1 MSSLDKIRAG
11 IRNHQ
16 VVAWPGT
23 SSKVKIRVLSRGEL
37 QEAVFAAENWFRTSE
52 IPVTVQLVEEFEAEK
67 TTQILFRALSSV
79 EDDKPLCS
87 DIDVFRSTIPRS
99 EQSALAELYELLEE
113 ECSPNPDSMPDKQFD
128 EFVQTLKKKPDE
140 MIGSVRSIAFAR
152 RLLRSLVSPPI
163 S

>member
-1 MSSLDKIRAG
+1 MTSLEKIRAG

-16 VVAWPGT
+16 LVAWPGT
-23 SSKVKIRVLSRGEL
+23 STKVKMRVLSRGEL

-67 TTQILFRALSSV
+67 TTQILFRALSSA
-79 EDDKPLCS
+79 EDDQPLCP
-87 DIDVFRSTIPRS
+87 DIDAFRGAVPRS
-99 EQSALAELYELLEE
+99 EQSALAELYDILEE
-113 ECSPNPDSMPDKQFD
+113 ECSPNPDRMPDKQFG
-128 EFVQTLKKKPDE
+128 EFVETLKKKPEE

-163 S
+163 N